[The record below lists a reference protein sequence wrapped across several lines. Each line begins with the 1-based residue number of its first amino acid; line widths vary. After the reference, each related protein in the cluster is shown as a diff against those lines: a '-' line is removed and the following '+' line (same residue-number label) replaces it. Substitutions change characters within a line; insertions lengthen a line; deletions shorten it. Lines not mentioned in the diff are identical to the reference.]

1 MIKQWVEDNKL
12 EGKINVLGPIYDNE
26 KKADLFQKT
35 LACISPLQGGL
46 SVLESMGYGVPYIT
60 DANAITGGEAFN
72 IEDGVTGLRI
82 ECMNASKLKDIIL
95 DISSNKQKYIEMG
108 NNAYKHY
115 WSCRKP
121 EDMAQGVIRA
131 IEYVLN

>member
-1 MIKQWVEDNKL
+1 M
-12 EGKINVLGPIYDNE
+12 
-26 KKADLFQKT
+26 FQKT

-72 IEDGVTGLRI
+72 IVDGKTGLRVNNMSI
-82 ECMNASKLKDIIL
+82 DKLKDIIL

-121 EDMAQGVIRA
+121 EDMAQGVIDA
-131 IEYVLN
+131 IEYAISKK